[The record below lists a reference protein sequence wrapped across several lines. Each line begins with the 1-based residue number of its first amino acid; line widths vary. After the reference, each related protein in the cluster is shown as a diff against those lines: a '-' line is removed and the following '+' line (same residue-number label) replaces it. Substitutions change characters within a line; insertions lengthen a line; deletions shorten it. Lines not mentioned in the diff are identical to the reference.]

1 MLPEAADF
9 KRNWQAAQ
17 KARLAE
23 GVEADSYVYVHLN
36 ADDGIPHHVGIGYTI
51 DRPWEMTASRNKKH
65 KNKVNKH
72 GVRVE
77 ILASDLTLEQA
88 CFWEIRWIAALRAA
102 GHELT
107 NLTDGGEGTKG
118 FKHPEEDVLRRA
130 KMQSSTMSSLYASE
144 HGAEIKKKISNTL
157 VDFIQSPEGQIWRDE
172 MSRIKQEFYESDE
185 GKKLIIEN
193 SFHRQEFLNSQN
205 GAQWSENH
213 SAWWNTFLSTSAGDK
228 WRKEQSDRL
237 INFYATDEGKDWLK
251 NRSKNLQEFLATS
264 EGVEWCKKQGG
275 IIKNAMSKPS
285 VRHNLMLRDWHK
297 SFVKPYSYW
306 GA

>member
-88 CFWEIRWIAALRAA
+88 CFWEVRWIAALRAA
-102 GHELT
+102 GYELT

-118 FKHPEEDVLRRA
+118 FKPSEETRA
-130 KMQSSTMSSLYASE
+130 KMRGPRPIISKQKQGHWTGELNPN
-144 HGAEIKKKISNTL
+144 KKIENKTKISKRM
-157 VDFIQSPEGQIWRDE
+157 VDNNPMQNPEVVVTRSG
-172 MSRIKQEFYESDE
+172 
-185 GKKLIIEN
+185 
-193 SFHRQEFLNSQN
+193 
-205 GAQWSENH
+205 ENH
-213 SAWWNTFLSTSAGDK
+213 HSKKEGWISPNLGKPNLAAKERMLTDNPMKVSDIARKANNKRKENGNGWEGDK
-228 WRKEQSDRL
+228 NPSAKMTKEQLLARGQKSAETRRLKGKSDA
-237 INFYATDEGKDWLK
+237 IFYMAWHYQ
-251 NRSKNLQEFLATS
+251 N
-264 EGVEWCKKQGG
+264 
-275 IIKNAMSKPS
+275 
-285 VRHNLMLRDWHK
+285 VRPQ
-297 SFVKPYSYW
+297 FYW